1 MKQTTHNRCN
11 HFHDDQIQGPWC
23 DLRSGMPDWSLDCS
37 DCEKNHN
44 IPRCGTCMH
53 FMCGSPNGMCMK
65 VRGEA
70 IFDKDG
76 CVEDYVE
83 HMKVREEQISCN
95 FYEKE
100 G

>member
-1 MKQTTHNRCN
+1 
-11 HFHDDQIQGPWC
+11 
-23 DLRSGMPDWSLDCS
+23 
-37 DCEKNHN
+37 
-44 IPRCGTCMH
+44 MH
-53 FMCGSPNGMCMK
+53 FMCGSPNGRCMK

-95 FYEKE
+95 FYEE
-100 G
+100 ED